1 MKNQRLLSS
10 LYGKLDDALA
20 DGKIRADAAAKDIR
34 AKLSW
39 FNEYVTATRFLFQDL
54 QHIITNNCLESFQ
67 AIVKS
72 RIDDYAKA
80 QAAKEEAER
89 KRIQAE
95 EQRKAEAAQA
105 KKLEAERAAIRAEE
119 QAKAR
124 AEAEQKREKE
134 IAEKITE
141 MRFKAIEDQ
150 IIKDMNEQARIKIE
164 AERKQAASIIQK
176 AQDHANRKADAEPV
190 DYFAEVNNGVV
201 LVDVEQEGEL
211 ITIETITILK
221 SEYDNLLVRSKRLDE
236 IIRLRKMAQHTR
248 DIANHAD
255 RSEDRNRELKQAQC
269 YDRQMNELLN

>member
-39 FNEYVTATRFLFQDL
+39 YNDYVTATRFLFNDL
-54 QHIITNNCLESFQ
+54 QFIITNNCLESFQ

-80 QAAKEEAER
+80 QAEKAEAER

-95 EQRKAEAAQA
+95 EQRKAELAQA
-105 KKLEAERAAIRAEE
+105 QKLEAERAAIRAEE
-119 QAKAR
+119 QAKAK
-124 AEAEQKREKE
+124 AEAEQQAE
-134 IAEKITE
+134 IRRQERAKADEMLKQLAED
-141 MRFKAIEDQ
+141 RRLD
-150 IIKDMNEQARIKIE
+150 QARIE
-164 AERKQAASIIQK
+164 SERKQAADMMKS
-176 AQDHANRKADAEPV
+176 AQEKVTYATQQ
-190 DYFAEVNNGVV
+190 VNMA
-201 LVDVEQEGEL
+201 LVGIDIAKPGSDRTV
-211 ITIETITILK
+211 ETITIPK
-221 SEYDNLLVRSKRLDE
+221 SEYDNLVARSKRLDE

-248 DIANHAD
+248 DCANHAE
-255 RSEDRNRELKQAQC
+255 RSEDRNRELQQARG